1 MAQAMPLSTADMR
14 SWPRVWRPLGLNP
27 ITILSDR
34 LFMLSGSITA
44 LVTPFKNNAVDE
56 AACQALVE
64 RQIDSGTHGL
74 VPVGTTGE
82 SPTLSLD
89 EKKRVIEL
97 TIEAVN
103 GRVPVIAGTGSNNTA
118 ASVEMTQ
125 WAKSAGVDAAL
136 VVAPFY
142 NKPSQEGLFR
152 HFEAI
157 ATACDL
163 PIIVYNIPGRSI
175 VDIEPETMTRIAGLK
190 SVVGVKDATGDLT
203 RVGAHRQLIGPN
215 FVQLS
220 GEDPTAIAFNAEGG
234 VGCISVSSNVAPAL
248 CAQLQNASLS
258 GDYQEAL
265 EVADMLQP
273 LHKALFLSPSPGP
286 AKYALS
292 LLGLCLPDVRL
303 PLTEPDDDVKASVR
317 SAMEFAGLI

>member
-1 MAQAMPLSTADMR
+1 
-14 SWPRVWRPLGLNP
+14 
-27 ITILSDR
+27 
-34 LFMLSGSITA
+34 MLSGSITA

-56 AACQALVE
+56 AAFQALVE

-89 EKKRVIEL
+89 EKKRVIAL
-97 TIEAVN
+97 TIEVAN

-125 WAKSAGVDAAL
+125 WAKEAGADAAL

-157 ATACDL
+157 SASCDL
-163 PIIVYNIPGRSI
+163 PVVVYNIPGRSI
-175 VDIEPETMTRIAGLK
+175 VDIQPETMARIATLPA
-190 SVVGVKDATGDLT
+190 VIGVKDATGDLT
-203 RVGAHRQLIGPN
+203 RVGAHRRLIGDK
-215 FVQLS
+215 FIQLS
-220 GEDPTAIAFNAEGG
+220 GEDPTAIGYNAEGG

-248 CAQLQNASLS
+248 CAQLQNATLS

-265 EVADMLQP
+265 EVGDMLQP

-303 PLTEPDDDVKASVR
+303 PLTEPDDAAKAAVQA
-317 SAMEFAGLI
+317 AMEHAGLI

>member
-1 MAQAMPLSTADMR
+1 
-14 SWPRVWRPLGLNP
+14 
-27 ITILSDR
+27 
-34 LFMLSGSITA
+34 MLSGSITA

-56 AACQALVE
+56 AAFQALVE

-82 SPTLSLD
+82 SPALSLD

-97 TIEAVN
+97 TVEAAK
-103 GRVPVIAGTGSNNTA
+103 GRVPVIAGTGSNDTA
-118 ASVEMTQ
+118 ATIEMTK

-136 VVAPFY
+136 IVAPYY

-157 ATACDL
+157 SAACDL
-163 PIIVYNIPGRSI
+163 PIVVYNIPGRSI
-175 VDIEPETMTRIAGLK
+175 VDIQPDTMARIAGLN
-190 SVVGVKDATGDLT
+190 SVIGVKDATGDLT
-203 RVGAHRQLIGPN
+203 RVSAHRHLIGPD
-215 FVQLS
+215 FIQLS
-220 GEDPTAIAFNAEGG
+220 GEDPSAIGFNAEGG

-265 EVADMLQP
+265 EIGDMLQP

-292 LLGLCLPDVRL
+292 LLDLCLPDIRL
-303 PLTEPDDDVKASVR
+303 PMTEPDDDVKEAVR
-317 SAMEFAGLI
+317 GAMEHAGLI

>member
-1 MAQAMPLSTADMR
+1 
-14 SWPRVWRPLGLNP
+14 
-27 ITILSDR
+27 
-34 LFMLSGSITA
+34 MLSGSITA
-44 LVTPFKNNAVDE
+44 LVTPFKNNAVDDG
-56 AACQALVE
+56 AFQALVE

-97 TIEAVN
+97 AIEVAN

-125 WAKSAGVDAAL
+125 WAMSAGVDAAL

-157 ATACDL
+157 SAACDL

-175 VDIEPETMTRIAGLK
+175 VDILPETMARIAELQ

-203 RVGAHRQLIGPN
+203 RIAAHRHLIGSS

-220 GEDPTAIAFNAEGG
+220 GEDPTAIGYNAEGG

-248 CAQLQNASLS
+248 CAQLQNATLS

-265 EVADMLQP
+265 EIGDMLQP

-286 AKYALS
+286 AKFALS
-292 LLGLCLPDVRL
+292 LLDLCQPDVRL
-303 PLTEPDDDVKASVR
+303 PLTEPDDAVKAAVR
-317 SAMEFAGLI
+317 SAMEFSGLI

>member
-1 MAQAMPLSTADMR
+1 M
-14 SWPRVWRPLGLNP
+14 
-27 ITILSDR
+27 I
-34 LFMLSGSITA
+34 SGSITA
-44 LVTPFKNNAVDE
+44 LVTPFKNDAVDE
-56 AACQALVE
+56 GAFQALVE

-82 SPTLSLD
+82 SPTLTLE
-89 EKKRVIEL
+89 EKKRVISL
-97 TIEAVN
+97 TIEAAA
-103 GRVPVIAGTGSNNTA
+103 GRVPVIAGTGSNSTA
-118 ASVEMTQ
+118 ASVEMHK
-125 WAKSAGVDAAL
+125 WAREAGVDASL
-136 VVAPFY
+136 VVAPYY

-157 ATACDL
+157 ASSCDL

-175 VDIEPETMTRIAGLK
+175 VDIQPETMARIAGLP

-203 RVGAHRQLIGPN
+203 RVGAHRRLIGPD

-220 GEDPTAIAFNAEGG
+220 GEDPTAIGYNAEGG
-234 VGCISVSSNVAPAL
+234 VGCISVSSNVAPDL
-248 CAQLQNASLS
+248 CAQLQNATLS

-265 EVADMLQP
+265 EIGDQLQP

-303 PLTEPDDDVKASVR
+303 PLTQPDEATKSAVKA
-317 SAMEFAGLI
+317 AMEHAGLI

>member
-1 MAQAMPLSTADMR
+1 
-14 SWPRVWRPLGLNP
+14 
-27 ITILSDR
+27 
-34 LFMLSGSITA
+34 MLSGSITA
-44 LVTPFKNNAVDE
+44 LVTPFKNDAVDE
-56 AACQALVE
+56 AAFQALVE
-64 RQIDSGTHGL
+64 RQIEAGTHGV

-82 SPTLSLD
+82 SPTLSTE
-89 EKKRVIEL
+89 EKKRVIAL
-97 TIEAVN
+97 TVEAVG

-118 ASVEMTQ
+118 ASVEMHK

-136 VVAPFY
+136 VVAPYY

-157 ATACDL
+157 SRSADL
-163 PIIVYNIPGRSI
+163 PIVVYNIPGRSI
-175 VDIEPETMTRIAGLK
+175 VDIQPETMARIAKLDA
-190 SVVGVKDATGDLT
+190 VIGVKDATGDLT
-203 RVGAHRQLIGPN
+203 RVGAHRRLIGPG

-220 GEDPTAIAFNAEGG
+220 GEDPTAIGFNAEGG

-248 CAQLQNASLS
+248 CAQMQNATLS

-265 EVADMLQP
+265 EIGDQLQP

-292 LLGLCLPDVRL
+292 LLGLCQPDVRL
-303 PLTEPDDDVKASVR
+303 PVTEPTEETKVAVR
-317 SAMEFAGLI
+317 AAMEHAGLI